1 MEGYIKLHRKIL
13 DNGIFRKP
21 KVSHLFNYCLLRANW
36 SDKTIVWNSQPLVVE
51 RGSFI
56 TGRKQI
62 AQDTG
67 LSEQNVRYALR
78 TLHTFGMVKP
88 SNEKSTSKFT
98 YLTVCNYDDYQ
109 HLEDEANQQSN
120 QQVTSNQP
128 TSNQQVTTNKNNKTN
143 NTKNTN
149 KKKDIAYGYS
159 DVFEKWWS
167 VWLSKKWRGTGGVKS
182 NAHKHW
188 KGQCAKLTPEQIQTA
203 MENYMVACSKANS
216 YHKDAEGFLNP
227 ANGLVQQYLDYIAPV
242 KVQHMEQERTL
253 PDVKDYTNVR
263 RQVKLGLSQMSKEQT
278 AEYWEEIPKSWK
290 QDDKIQ
296 QLFKEKLQ

>member
-21 KVSHLFNYCLLRANW
+21 NVSHLFNYCLLRANW

-67 LSEQNVRYALR
+67 LSEQNVRSALK
-78 TLHTFGMVKP
+78 TLEHFAMVQ
-88 SNEKSTSKFT
+88 KSTSKSTTKFS
-98 YLTVCNYDDYQ
+98 YITVCNYHSYQ
-109 HLEDEANQQSN
+109 HFDDEPNQQSN
-120 QQVTSNQP
+120 QQPTNNQP

-188 KGQCAKLTPEQIQTA
+188 KGQCAKLTPEQIETA
-203 MENYMVACSKANS
+203 MVKYMAACSKANS

-227 ANGLVQQYLDYIAPV
+227 ANGLVQQYLDYTAPKPAV
-242 KVQHMEQERTL
+242 EVDRSGPIVISFKNQRHQVRSTL
-253 PDVKDYTNVR
+253 AT
-263 RQVKLGLSQMSKEQT
+263 MSKEQT
-278 AEYWEEIPKSWK
+278 PEYWEGLPESWK

-296 QLFKEKLQ
+296 LLFKEKLV

>member
-13 DNGIFRKP
+13 DNAIFRKP

-36 SDKTIVWNSQPLVVE
+36 SDKTICWNGQPLVVE

-62 AQDTG
+62 ALETG

-98 YLTVCNYDDYQ
+98 YLTVCNYNDYQ

-128 TSNQQVTTNKNNKTN
+128 ASNQQVTTDKNNNTN
-143 NTKNTN
+143 NTKETN
-149 KKKDIAYGYS
+149 KNTKEDFENWWKYWRSLIWRPEGKKQQALVYYQQLK
-159 DVFEKWWS
+159 F
-167 VWLSKKWRGTGGVKS
+167 
-182 NAHKHW
+182 
-188 KGQCAKLTPEQIQTA
+188 TPEQITEA
-203 MENYMVACSKANS
+203 TRKYLNS
-216 YHKDAEGFLNP
+216 RRATNTYHQSAEGFLNP
-227 ANGLVQQYLDYIAPV
+227 KQKQVEQALEFEPPPKPSIESDRDPPIEHSWKNQIHTVKQLLHGKNKQQA
-242 KVQHMEQERTL
+242 QEEWM
-253 PDVKDYTNVR
+253 K
-263 RQVKLGLSQMSKEQT
+263 
-278 AEYWEEIPKSWK
+278 IPKPWR
-290 QDDKIQ
+290 DNDRIQ
-296 QLFKEKLQ
+296 QLFADKI

>member
-36 SDKTIVWNSQPLVVE
+36 SDKTICWNGQPLVVE

-62 AQDTG
+62 ALETG

-88 SNEKSTSKFT
+88 SSEKSTSKFT
-98 YLTVCNYDDYQ
+98 YLTVCNYNDYQ

-128 TSNQQVTTNKNNKTN
+128 ASNQQVTTDKNNNTN
-143 NTKNTN
+143 NTKETN
-149 KKKDIAYGYS
+149 KNTKED
-159 DVFEKWWS
+159 FEMWW
-167 VWLSKKWRGTGGVKS
+167 VYWRAKS
-182 NAHKHW
+182 RDNPGIKNQAEKHW
-188 KGQCAKLTPEQIQTA
+188 KELNKKLSAEQIQLATDI
-203 MENYMVACSKANS
+203 YLKATGK
-216 YHKDAEGFLNP
+216 YHKAAERFLNP
-227 ANGLVQQYLDYIAPV
+227 AHGLVQQSLEDKPPAKPSIQSDRSVSIVPSF
-242 KVQHMEQERTL
+242 KNQR
-253 PDVKDYTNVR
+253 DIVR
-263 RQVKLGLSQMSKEQT
+263 RILANKNKQEAQQ
-278 AEYWEEIPKSWK
+278 YWEEISESWRE
-290 QDDKIQ
+290 DKVIQ
-296 QLFKEKLQ
+296 KMFSEKN